1 MSPSRVSATRVA
13 AAKAT
18 TMSTAPAPSA
28 GQRTL
33 LGAGDQVCP
42 QPAHAPEP
50 PVVVLCL
57 AAEVFRDLRV
67 RKDQESLVSDALD
80 HDVGH
85 LLRLEGAGGQE
96 VGAEGIRN
104 ERFLILPHPE
114 VAEYFSRKA
123 QDYDRWLRGM
133 RRLRANLITGS
144 K

>member
-67 RKDQESLVSDALD
+67 RKDQESLVSDPLD
-80 HDVGH
+80 DDVGH
-85 LLRLEGAGGQE
+85 LLGLEGAGGQE
-96 VGAEGIRN
+96 VGAEQAALSG
-104 ERFLILPHPE
+104 EHLSPH
-114 VAEYFSRKA
+114 A
-123 QDYDRWLRGM
+123 
-133 RRLRANLITGS
+133 LRAQARHPDPLVAMGDGQPLEE
-144 K
+144 